1 MGGAIGMTE
10 RNGTFILGLG
20 AQKTGSSWLHAQL
33 NRRRD
38 AEFGFLK
45 EYHIHDALTLPE
57 AGFSN
62 RRQRSLIKPRTWRR
76 QRFMAQPQRY
86 YDYFASLLRRPG
98 IQLTGDITPSYSA
111 LKPETLRVIQAGFAE
126 REIPIRPIF
135 LMRDPIERIISYQ
148 RMQLRKQ
155 NQLNRKTEVEALRQL
170 CIERPVRVML
180 RSDYGHTLMA
190 LTQVFEPSECFIDL
204 YERLFTPASWKHL
217 CDVLKVPY
225 EEPDWGQQVN
235 VSRTDTSI
243 PDEILAELGDW
254 QAPTMAAVRQTMGH
268 LDLAQLWPLAHR
280 WCTDFS

>member
-10 RNGTFILGLG
+10 RNGTFVLGLG
-20 AQKTGSSWLHAQL
+20 AQKAGSSWLHAQL

-62 RRQRSLIKPRTWRR
+62 RRHRSLIKPRTWRR
-76 QRFMAQPQRY
+76 QRFIAQPQRY
-86 YDYFASLLRRPG
+86 YDYFTSLLRRPG

-111 LKPETLRVIQAGFAE
+111 LSPRTLQEILANFEQ
-126 REIPIRPIF
+126 REISVRPVF
-135 LMRDPIERIISYQ
+135 LMRDPIERIISSQ

-155 NQLNRKTEVEALRQL
+155 NQLNHDTEVNALRQL
-170 CIERPVRVML
+170 CMERPERVSL

-190 LTQVFEPSECFIDL
+190 LSQVFDPSACFIDL
-204 YERLFTPASWKHL
+204 YERLFTPESWQRL
-217 CDVLKVPY
+217 CSVLNVPY
-225 EEPDWGQQVN
+225 EVPDWEQQVN

-243 PDEILAELGDW
+243 PDDVMAELGAW
-254 QAPTMAAVRQTMGH
+254 QAPTMGALIG
-268 LDLAQLWPLAHR
+268 
-280 WCTDFS
+280 

>member
-10 RNGTFILGLG
+10 CNGTFVLGLG
-20 AQKTGSSWLHAQL
+20 AQKAGSSWLHAQL

-62 RRQRSLIKPRTWRR
+62 RSQRSLIKPRTWRR

-170 CIERPVRVML
+170 CIERPVKVML

-190 LTQVFEPSECFIDL
+190 LTEVFEPSECFIDL

-280 WCTDFS
+280 WCTDYS

>member
-1 MGGAIGMTE
+1 MGGEIGMTE
-10 RNGTFILGLG
+10 RNGTFVLGLG
-20 AQKTGSSWLHAQL
+20 AQKAGSSWLHAQL

-76 QRFMAQPQRY
+76 QRFIAQPQRY
-86 YDYFASLLRRPG
+86 FDYFASLLRRPG

-111 LKPETLRVIQAGFAE
+111 LSPHTLQEILANFEQ
-126 REIPIRPIF
+126 REISVRPVF
-135 LMRDPIERIISYQ
+135 LMRDPIERIISSQ

-155 NQLNRKTEVEALRQL
+155 NQLNHDAEVNALRQL
-170 CIERPVRVML
+170 CMERPERVNL

-190 LTQVFEPSECFIDL
+190 LSQIFDPSACFIDL
-204 YERLFTPASWKHL
+204 YERLFTPESWQRL
-217 CDVLKVPY
+217 CDVLNVPY
-225 EEPDWGQQVN
+225 EEPDWEQQVN

-243 PDEILAELGDW
+243 PDDVMAELGAW
-254 QAPTMAAVRQTMGH
+254 QAPTMAAVRQSMGH

-280 WCTDFS
+280 WCPDFS

>member
-1 MGGAIGMTE
+1 MGGGTGMTE
-10 RNGTFILGLG
+10 RNGTFVLGLG
-20 AQKTGSSWLHAQL
+20 AQKAGSSWLHAQL

-45 EYHIHDALTLPE
+45 EYHIHDARTLPE

-76 QRFMAQPQRY
+76 QRFIDKPERY
-86 YDYFASLLRRPG
+86 YDYFASLLRRPS

-111 LKPETLRVIQAGFAE
+111 LTPETLRAIQAGFAE
-126 REIPIRPIF
+126 RDIPIRPIF
-135 LMRDPIERIISYQ
+135 LMRDPIERIISSQ

-155 NQLNRKTEVEALRQL
+155 NQLNHAAEVEALRQL
-170 CIERPVRVML
+170 SVERPERVTL

-190 LTQVFEPSECFIDL
+190 LAQVFDPSECFIDL
-204 YERLFTPASWKHL
+204 YERLFTPTSWQRL
-217 CDVLKVPY
+217 CDVLNVPY
-225 EEPDWGQQVN
+225 EEPNWEQQVN

-243 PDEILAELGDW
+243 PDEVLAALGAW
-254 QAPTMAAVRQTMGH
+254 QGPTLTAVRHHMGD

-280 WCTDFS
+280 WCKDLS

>member
-1 MGGAIGMTE
+1 MVGAIEMTE
-10 RNGTFILGLG
+10 RNGTFVLGLG
-20 AQKTGSSWLHAQL
+20 AQKAGSSWLHAQL

-76 QRFMAQPQRY
+76 QRFIAQPQRY
-86 YDYFASLLRRPG
+86 YDYFTSLLRRPG

-111 LKPETLRVIQAGFAE
+111 LSPLTLQEILANFEQ
-126 REIPIRPIF
+126 REISVRPVF
-135 LMRDPIERIISYQ
+135 LMRDPIERIISSQ

-155 NQLNRKTEVEALRQL
+155 NQLNHDAEVNALRQL
-170 CIERPVRVML
+170 CMERPERVNL

-190 LTQVFEPSECFIDL
+190 LSQIFDPSACFIDL
-204 YERLFTPASWKHL
+204 YERLFTPESWQRL
-217 CDVLKVPY
+217 CDVLNVPY
-225 EEPDWGQQVN
+225 EEPDWEQQVN
-235 VSRTDTSI
+235 VSRTNTSI
-243 PDEILAELGDW
+243 PDDVMAELGAW
-254 QAPTMAAVRQTMGH
+254 QAPTMAAVRQTMDH

-280 WCTDFS
+280 WCPDFS

>member
-1 MGGAIGMTE
+1 MTE
-10 RNGTFILGLG
+10 RNGTFVLGLG
-20 AQKTGSSWLHAQL
+20 AQKAGSSWLHAQL

-190 LTQVFEPSECFIDL
+190 LTEVFEPNECFIDL

>member
-76 QRFMAQPQRY
+76 QRFIAQPQRY

-111 LKPETLRVIQAGFAE
+111 LSPRTLQKILANFEQ
-126 REIPIRPIF
+126 REISVRPVF
-135 LMRDPIERIISYQ
+135 LMRDPIERIISSQ

-155 NQLNRKTEVEALRQL
+155 NQLNHDTEVNALRQL
-170 CIERPVRVML
+170 CMERPERVTL

-190 LTQVFEPSECFIDL
+190 LSQIFDPSACFIDL
-204 YERLFTPASWKHL
+204 YERLFTPESWQRL
-217 CDVLKVPY
+217 CEVLNVPY
-225 EEPDWGQQVN
+225 EEPDWEQQVN

-243 PDEILAELGDW
+243 PDDVMAELGAW

>member
-76 QRFMAQPQRY
+76 QRFIAQPQRY

-111 LKPETLRVIQAGFAE
+111 LSPRTLQKILANFEQ
-126 REIPIRPIF
+126 REISVRPVF
-135 LMRDPIERIISYQ
+135 LMRDPIERIISSQ

-155 NQLNRKTEVEALRQL
+155 NQLNHDTEVNALRQL
-170 CIERPVRVML
+170 CIERPEMVTL

-190 LTQVFEPSECFIDL
+190 LSQIFDPSACFIDL
-204 YERLFTPASWKHL
+204 YERLFTPESWQRL
-217 CDVLKVPY
+217 CDVLNVPY
-225 EEPDWGQQVN
+225 EEPDWEQHIN

-243 PDEILAELGDW
+243 PDEVMAELGAW

>member
-1 MGGAIGMTE
+1 MGGAIGMIE
-10 RNGTFILGLG
+10 RNGTFVLGLG
-20 AQKTGSSWLHAQL
+20 AQKAGSSWLHAQL

-76 QRFMAQPQRY
+76 QRFIAQPQRY

-111 LKPETLRVIQAGFAE
+111 LSRSTLQEILANFEQ
-126 REIPIRPIF
+126 REISVRPVF
-135 LMRDPIERIISYQ
+135 LMRDPIERIISSQ

-155 NQLNRKTEVEALRQL
+155 NQLNHETEVKALRQL
-170 CIERPVRVML
+170 CNERPERVTI

-190 LTQVFEPSECFIDL
+190 LSQVFNPSECFIDL
-204 YERLFTPASWKHL
+204 YERLFTPESWQRL
-217 CDVLKVPY
+217 CDVLNVPY
-225 EEPDWGQQVN
+225 EVPDWEQQVN

-243 PDEILAELGDW
+243 PDDVMAELGAW
-254 QAPTMAAVRQTMGH
+254 QAPTMAAVRQTMGY

-280 WCTDFS
+280 WCSDFS

>member
-10 RNGTFILGLG
+10 RNGTFVLGLG
-20 AQKTGSSWLHAQL
+20 AQKAGSSWLHAQL

-76 QRFMAQPQRY
+76 QRFIAQPQRY

-111 LKPETLRVIQAGFAE
+111 LSRSTLQEILANFEQ
-126 REIPIRPIF
+126 REISVRPVF
-135 LMRDPIERIISYQ
+135 LMRDPIERIISSQ

-155 NQLNRKTEVEALRQL
+155 NQLNHDAEVDALRQL
-170 CIERPVRVML
+170 CMERPERVNL

-190 LTQVFEPSECFIDL
+190 LSQIFDPSACFIDL
-204 YERLFTPASWKHL
+204 YERLFTPESWQRL
-217 CDVLKVPY
+217 CDVLNVPY
-225 EEPDWGQQVN
+225 EEPDWEQQVN

-243 PDEILAELGDW
+243 PDDVMAELGAW
-254 QAPTMAAVRQTMGH
+254 QAPTMAAVRQSMGH

-280 WCTDFS
+280 WCPDFS

>member
-10 RNGTFILGLG
+10 RNGTFVLGLG
-20 AQKTGSSWLHAQL
+20 AQKAGSSWLHAQL

-62 RRQRSLIKPRTWRR
+62 RRHRSLIKPRTWRR
-76 QRFMAQPQRY
+76 QRFIAQPQRY
-86 YDYFASLLRRPG
+86 YDYFTSLLRRPG

-111 LKPETLRVIQAGFAE
+111 LSPLTLQEILANFEQ
-126 REIPIRPIF
+126 REISVRPVF
-135 LMRDPIERIISYQ
+135 LMRDPIERIISSQ

-155 NQLNRKTEVEALRQL
+155 NQLNHDAEVNALRQL
-170 CIERPVRVML
+170 CMERPERVNL

-190 LTQVFEPSECFIDL
+190 LSQIFDPSACFIDL
-204 YERLFTPASWKHL
+204 YERLFTPESWQRL
-217 CDVLKVPY
+217 CDVLNVPY
-225 EEPDWGQQVN
+225 EEPDWEQQVN

-243 PDEILAELGDW
+243 PDDVMAELGAW
-254 QAPTMAAVRQTMGH
+254 QAPTMAAVRQSMGH

-280 WCTDFS
+280 WCPDFS

>member
-1 MGGAIGMTE
+1 
-10 RNGTFILGLG
+10 
-20 AQKTGSSWLHAQL
+20 
-33 NRRRD
+33 
-38 AEFGFLK
+38 
-45 EYHIHDALTLPE
+45 
-57 AGFSN
+57 
-62 RRQRSLIKPRTWRR
+62 
-76 QRFMAQPQRY
+76 MAQPQRY

-190 LTQVFEPSECFIDL
+190 LTEVFEPSECFIDL

>member
-10 RNGTFILGLG
+10 RNGTFVLGLG
-20 AQKTGSSWLHAQL
+20 AQKAGSSWLHAQL

-76 QRFMAQPQRY
+76 QRFIAQPQRY
-86 YDYFASLLRRPG
+86 YDYFTSLLRRPG

-111 LKPETLRVIQAGFAE
+111 LSPLTLQEILANFEQ
-126 REIPIRPIF
+126 REISVRPVF
-135 LMRDPIERIISYQ
+135 LMRDPIERIISSQ

-155 NQLNRKTEVEALRQL
+155 NQLNHDAEVNALRQL
-170 CIERPVRVML
+170 CMERPERVNL

-190 LTQVFEPSECFIDL
+190 LSQIFDPSTCFIDL
-204 YERLFTPASWKHL
+204 YERLFTPESWQRL
-217 CDVLKVPY
+217 CDVLNVPY
-225 EEPDWGQQVN
+225 EEPDWEQQVN

-243 PDEILAELGDW
+243 PDDVMAELGAW
-254 QAPTMAAVRQTMGH
+254 QAPTMAAVRQSMGH

-280 WCTDFS
+280 WCPDFS

>member
-10 RNGTFILGLG
+10 RNGTFVLGLG
-20 AQKTGSSWLHAQL
+20 AQKAGSSWLHAQL

-76 QRFMAQPQRY
+76 QRFIAQPQRY

-111 LKPETLRVIQAGFAE
+111 LSPRTLQKILANFEQ
-126 REIPIRPIF
+126 REISVRPVF
-135 LMRDPIERIISYQ
+135 LMRDPIERIISSQ

-155 NQLNRKTEVEALRQL
+155 NQLNHDTEVNALRQL
-170 CIERPVRVML
+170 CIERPESVTL

-190 LTQVFEPSECFIDL
+190 LSQIFDPSACFIDL
-204 YERLFTPASWKHL
+204 YERLFTPESWQRL
-217 CDVLKVPY
+217 CDVLNIPY
-225 EEPDWGQQVN
+225 EEPDWEQQVN

-243 PDEILAELGDW
+243 PDDVMAELGAW

-280 WCTDFS
+280 WCTDLS

>member
-10 RNGTFILGLG
+10 RNGTFVLGLG
-20 AQKTGSSWLHAQL
+20 AQKAGSSWLHAQL

-76 QRFMAQPQRY
+76 QRFIAQPQRY
-86 YDYFASLLRRPG
+86 YDYFTSLLRRPG

-111 LKPETLRVIQAGFAE
+111 LSPLTLQEILANFEQ
-126 REIPIRPIF
+126 REISVRPVF
-135 LMRDPIERIISYQ
+135 LMRDPIERIISSQ

-155 NQLNRKTEVEALRQL
+155 NQLNHDAEVNALRQL
-170 CIERPVRVML
+170 CMERPERVNL

-190 LTQVFEPSECFIDL
+190 LSQIFDPSACFIDL
-204 YERLFTPASWKHL
+204 YERLFTPESWQRL
-217 CDVLKVPY
+217 CDVLNVPY
-225 EEPDWGQQVN
+225 EEPDWEQQVN

-243 PDEILAELGDW
+243 PDDVMAELGAW
-254 QAPTMAAVRQTMGH
+254 QAPTMAAVRQSMGH

-280 WCTDFS
+280 WCPDFS

>member
-10 RNGTFILGLG
+10 RNGTFVLGLG
-20 AQKTGSSWLHAQL
+20 AQKAGSSWLHAQL

-76 QRFMAQPQRY
+76 QRFIAQPQRY
-86 YDYFASLLRRPG
+86 FDYFASLLRRPG

-111 LKPETLRVIQAGFAE
+111 LKPETLRKIQAGFAE

-190 LTQVFEPSECFIDL
+190 LTEVFEPNECFIDL

>member
-10 RNGTFILGLG
+10 RNGTFVLGLG
-20 AQKTGSSWLHAQL
+20 AQKAGSSWLHAQL

-38 AEFGFLK
+38 ADFGFLK
-45 EYHIHDALTLPE
+45 EYHIHDALTLPQ

-76 QRFMAQPQRY
+76 QRFIAQPQRY
-86 YDYFASLLRRPG
+86 YDYFTSLLRRPG

-111 LKPETLRVIQAGFAE
+111 LSPLTLQEILANFEQ
-126 REIPIRPIF
+126 REISVRPVF
-135 LMRDPIERIISYQ
+135 LMRDPIERIISSQ

-155 NQLNRKTEVEALRQL
+155 NQLNHDAEVDALRQL
-170 CIERPVRVML
+170 CMERPERVNL

-190 LTQVFEPSECFIDL
+190 LSQIFDPSACFIDL
-204 YERLFTPASWKHL
+204 YERLFTPESWQRL
-217 CDVLKVPY
+217 CDVLNVPY
-225 EEPDWGQQVN
+225 EEPDWEQQVN

-243 PDEILAELGDW
+243 PDDVMAELGAW
-254 QAPTMAAVRQTMGH
+254 QAPTMAAVRQSMGH

-280 WCTDFS
+280 WCPDFS

>member
-10 RNGTFILGLG
+10 PNGTFVLGLG
-20 AQKTGSSWLHAQL
+20 AQKAGSSWLHAQL

-76 QRFMAQPQRY
+76 QRFIAQPQRY
-86 YDYFASLLRRPG
+86 FDYFASLLRRPG

-111 LKPETLRVIQAGFAE
+111 LSPHTLQEILANFEQ
-126 REIPIRPIF
+126 REISVRPVF

-190 LTQVFEPSECFIDL
+190 LTEVFEPNECFIDL

-280 WCTDFS
+280 WCKEFS

>member
-10 RNGTFILGLG
+10 RNGTFVLGLG
-20 AQKTGSSWLHAQL
+20 AQKAGSSWLHAQL

-190 LTQVFEPSECFIDL
+190 LTEVFEPNECFIDL

-280 WCTDFS
+280 WCTDLS

>member
-10 RNGTFILGLG
+10 RNGTFVLGLG
-20 AQKTGSSWLHAQL
+20 AQKAGSSWLHAQL

-76 QRFMAQPQRY
+76 QRFIAQPQRY
-86 YDYFASLLRRPG
+86 YDYFTSLLRRPG

-111 LKPETLRVIQAGFAE
+111 LSPLTLQEILANFEQ
-126 REIPIRPIF
+126 REISVRPVF
-135 LMRDPIERIISYQ
+135 LMRDPIERIISSQ

-155 NQLNRKTEVEALRQL
+155 NQLNHDAEVDALRQL
-170 CIERPVRVML
+170 CMERPERVNL

-190 LTQVFEPSECFIDL
+190 LSQIFDPSACFIDL
-204 YERLFTPASWKHL
+204 YERLFTPESWQRL
-217 CDVLKVPY
+217 CDVLNVPY
-225 EEPDWGQQVN
+225 EEPDWEQQVN

-243 PDEILAELGDW
+243 PDDVMAEIGAW
-254 QAPTMAAVRQTMGH
+254 QAPTMAAVRQSMGH

-280 WCTDFS
+280 WCPDFS

>member
-10 RNGTFILGLG
+10 RNGTFVLGLG
-20 AQKTGSSWLHAQL
+20 AQKAGSSWLHAQL

-62 RRQRSLIKPRTWRR
+62 RRHRSLIKPRTWRR
-76 QRFMAQPQRY
+76 QRFIAQPQRY
-86 YDYFASLLRRPG
+86 YDYFTSLLRRPG

-111 LKPETLRVIQAGFAE
+111 LSPLTLQEILANFEQ
-126 REIPIRPIF
+126 REISVRPVF
-135 LMRDPIERIISYQ
+135 LMRDPIERIISSQ

-155 NQLNRKTEVEALRQL
+155 NQLNHDTEVNALRQL
-170 CIERPVRVML
+170 CIERPERVTL

-190 LTQVFEPSECFIDL
+190 LSQIFDPSACFIDL
-204 YERLFTPASWKHL
+204 YERLFTPESWQRL
-217 CDVLKVPY
+217 CDVLNVPY
-225 EEPDWGQQVN
+225 EVPDWEQQVN

-243 PDEILAELGDW
+243 PDDVMAELGAW
-254 QAPTMAAVRQTMGH
+254 QAPTMAAVRQSMGH

-280 WCTDFS
+280 WCPDFS